1 MSDSTMPSPPS
12 STATAPPAPVTLEPT
27 KELPKARQIVSINEE
42 GTNFTLD
49 EAALRTIFHK
59 VPEDMKVAIFS
70 VVGAFRTGKSFVLDL
85 FLRYLRHAS
94 HGRMLKPDGANDE
107 TAEVWKAWVMEGVTG
122 AGEGKLEGNSNVE
135 QTHGE
140 KGFSW
145 RAGRKRN
152 TTGIWMWETPF
163 IRKSQTGEDIAVF
176 LIDTQGMFDSETSQM
191 LTASIFGLSTL
202 LSSYQIYNVDKRVQE
217 DNLQHLALFTEYGRM
232 ALFGD
237 AKSSSLNDHVA
248 LDRAQSS
255 VSTTPSLQKTV
266 SSTSDRTDEEEKKEE
281 KEADEKRQ
289 LPRPFQRLDFLVRDW
304 QDFSRNQ
311 TLAEKREDMEQ
322 YMVELLSSRKQ
333 KDLADTREQI
343 SSCFEKVSCFLLPHP
358 GHEVTEREYDG
369 SVEAIDN
376 RFLELLT
383 AYLDDLFTPAN
394 LSPKKIHGTTVTSRE
409 LFTYIKTYAGLF
421 REASIFP
428 EAKTLLEATAEAN
441 NVNQRDKALI
451 KYKREMEKLAG
462 SKCSYVPVQELEAH
476 HKACLHGAMGVFDD
490 GARMGRRSEITR
502 YRQELADEI
511 EKERHRYLEINAERD
526 PYKNLEFYLIPGV
539 LALGLLVFRI
549 TQDLM
554 CYEHIGYDIPLYDCK
569 YVTLLS
575 FRTELTGA
583 RWWQVSHTLSHLYWA
598 LIVFMLLIMMSTGQV
613 MFRRVKTVITIVKSA
628 IDASKDDTKEK
639 KD

>member
-1 MSDSTMPSPPS
+1 MSSPPS
-12 STATAPPAPVTLEPT
+12 PSPSSPLPPPAPVTLEPA
-27 KELPKARQIVSINEE
+27 KELPKAWQIVSINEE

-49 EAALRTIFHK
+49 EAALRRIFHQ

-85 FLRYLRHAS
+85 VLRYLRHAS
-94 HGRMLKPDGANDE
+94 HGRMLRPDGADDE
-107 TAEVWKAWVMEGVTG
+107 ATEVWKAWVMEGVTG
-122 AGEGKLEGNSNVE
+122 SEAKLEGNSNVE

-237 AKSSSLNDHVA
+237 AKSSSSLSKKQQR
-248 LDRAQSS
+248 LQRAASAAETGRELEKSTSS
-255 VSTTPSLQKTV
+255 VSEKG
-266 SSTSDRTDEEEKKEE
+266 DEEKKEE
-281 KEADEKRQ
+281 NEDKDEDEDEDGAPKR
-289 LPRPFQRLDFLVRDW
+289 PRPFQRLDFLVRDW

-311 TLAEKREDMEQ
+311 SLAEKREDMEQ

-343 SSCFEKVSCFLLPHP
+343 SSCFEKVACFLLPHP
-358 GHEVTEREYDG
+358 GHAVTEREYDG
-369 SVEAIDN
+369 SVEAIDS

-383 AYLDDLFTPAN
+383 AYLDDLFDPAN
-394 LSPKKIHGTTVTSRE
+394 LFPKKIHGVTVTSRE

-441 NVNQRDKALI
+441 NVNQRDKALL
-451 KYKREMEKLAG
+451 KYKREMEKVAG
-462 SKCSYVPVQELEAH
+462 TKCQYVPVQQLEAH
-476 HKACLHGAMGVFDD
+476 HKACLQGAMDVFDD
-490 GARMGRRSEITR
+490 GARMGRRSEIMR
-502 YRQELADEI
+502 FRHELVDEI

-526 PYKNLEFYLIPGV
+526 PYKNLEFYLIPGC
-539 LALGLLVFRI
+539 LALALLVFRI
-549 TQDLM
+549 SQDLL

-569 YVTLLS
+569 
-575 FRTELTGA
+575 
-583 RWWQVSHTLSHLYWA
+583 QVSHTLSHLYWA

-613 MFRRVKTVITIVKSA
+613 MFKRVKTVISIVKTA
-628 IDASKDDTKEK
+628 IDASKDDGKEK

>member
-1 MSDSTMPSPPS
+1 MSSSPPPQVS
-12 STATAPPAPVTLEPT
+12 PPPAPVALEPP

-42 GTNFTLD
+42 GTNFALD
-49 EAALRTIFHK
+49 EEALRTIFHQ

-94 HGRMLKPDGANDE
+94 HGRMLKPDGAQDE
-107 TAEVWKAWVMEGVTG
+107 STEVWKAWVMEGVAG
-122 AGEGKLEGNSNVE
+122 SGEGKLEGNSNVE

-163 IRKSQTGEDIAVF
+163 VRKSQSGEDIAVF

-237 AKSSSLNDHVA
+237 GKSSSSVNDKQQA
-248 LDRAQSS
+248 LQRAAS
-255 VSTTPSLQKTV
+255 VSVSGRSLDKSASTV
-266 SSTSDRTDEEEKKEE
+266 SEKGEEKKEE
-281 KEADEKRQ
+281 NEDKDDGEDDGVPRR
-289 LPRPFQRLDFLVRDW
+289 PRPFQRLDFLVRDW

-311 TLAEKREDMEQ
+311 SLADKREDMEQ
-322 YMVELLSSRKQ
+322 YMVELLASRKQ

-343 SSCFEKVSCFLLPHP
+343 SSCFEKVACFLLPHP
-358 GHEVTEREYDG
+358 GHAVTEREYDG
-369 SVEAIDN
+369 SVEAIDS

-383 AYLDDLFTPAN
+383 AYLDDLFDPAN
-394 LSPKKIHGTTVTSRE
+394 LFPKKIHGVTVTSRE

-451 KYKREMEKLAG
+451 KYKREMELIAG
-462 SKCSYVPVQELEAH
+462 SRCQYVPVQELDAH
-476 HKACLHGAMGVFDD
+476 HKACLEGAMDVFDD
-490 GARMGRRSEITR
+490 GARMGRRSEIVR
-502 YRQELADEI
+502 YRQEVADQI

-526 PYKNLEFYLIPGV
+526 PYKNLEFYLIPGC
-539 LALGLLVFRI
+539 LALSLLVFRI
-549 TQDLM
+549 SQDLL
-554 CYEHIGYDIPLYDCK
+554 CYDHIGYDIPLYDCK
-569 YVTLLS
+569 
-575 FRTELTGA
+575 
-583 RWWQVSHTLSHLYWA
+583 QVSHTLSHLYWA

-613 MFRRVKTVITIVKSA
+613 MFKRVKTVVSIIKSA
-628 IDASKDDTKEK
+628 IDASKEDGKEK
-639 KD
+639 RD

>member
-1 MSDSTMPSPPS
+1 MSSPPS
-12 STATAPPAPVTLEPT
+12 SPSTAAVMPPPAPVTLEPV
-27 KELPKARQIVSINEE
+27 KEMPKARQIVSINDE

-49 EAALRTIFHK
+49 EAALRQIFHK

-107 TAEVWKAWVMEGVTG
+107 ASEVWKAWVMEGVTG
-122 AGEGKLEGNSNVE
+122 SGEGKLEGNSNVE

-163 IRKSQTGEDIAVF
+163 IRKSQSGEDIAVF

-237 AKSSSLNDHVA
+237 KSSSSLSEKQQELQRA
-248 LDRAQSS
+248 ASTASTRSLDKTTSS
-255 VSTTPSLQKTV
+255 VSEKG
-266 SSTSDRTDEEEKKEE
+266 EEKKEE
-281 KEADEKRQ
+281 NEDKEEDETPKR
-289 LPRPFQRLDFLVRDW
+289 PRPFQRLDFLVRDW

-311 TLAEKREDMEQ
+311 SLAEKREDMEQ

-343 SSCFEKVSCFLLPHP
+343 SSCFEKVACFLLPHP
-358 GHEVTEREYDG
+358 GHAVTEREYDG
-369 SVEAIDN
+369 SVEAIDS

-383 AYLDDLFTPAN
+383 AYLDDLFDPAH
-394 LSPKKIHGTTVTSRE
+394 LFPKKIHGTTVTSRE

-451 KYKREMEKLAG
+451 TYRREMEKMAG
-462 SKCSYVPVQELEAH
+462 SKCQYVPVQELEMH
-476 HKACLHGAMGVFDD
+476 HKACLQGAMDVFDV
-490 GARMGRRSEITR
+490 GARMGRNSEIMR
-502 YRQELADEI
+502 FRQDLADQI
-511 EKERHRYLEINAERD
+511 ETEHHRYLEVNAERD
-526 PYKNLEFYLIPGV
+526 PYKNLEFYLIPGC
-539 LALGLLVFRI
+539 LALALLVFRI
-549 TQDLM
+549 SQDLL

-569 YVTLLS
+569 
-575 FRTELTGA
+575 
-583 RWWQVSHTLSHLYWA
+583 QVSHTLTHLYWA

-613 MFRRVKTVITIVKSA
+613 MFKRVKTVISIVRSA
-628 IDASKDDTKEK
+628 IDASKDDAKEK
-639 KD
+639 RD

>member
-1 MSDSTMPSPPS
+1 MSSPPS
-12 STATAPPAPVTLEPT
+12 PSHVSPPPAPVALEPV
-27 KELPKARQIVSINEE
+27 KKLPKARQIVSINEE

-49 EAALRTIFHK
+49 EEALRKIFHQ

-94 HGRMLKPDGANDE
+94 HGRMLKPDGAQDE
-107 TAEVWKAWVMEGVTG
+107 STEVWKAWVMEGVTG
-122 AGEGKLEGNSNVE
+122 SGEGKLEGNSNVE

-163 IRKSQTGEDIAVF
+163 IRKSQSGEDIAVF

-237 AKSSSLNDHVA
+237 AKSSSSLNDKQQA
-248 LDRAQSS
+248 LQRAASTASASDRSLEK
-255 VSTTPSLQKTV
+255 TTSTV
-266 SSTSDRTDEEEKKEE
+266 SEKGEEKKEE
-281 KEADEKRQ
+281 NDDKEDEEDEASPKYR
-289 LPRPFQRLDFLVRDW
+289 RPFQRLDFLVRDW

-311 TLAEKREDMEQ
+311 SLAEKREDMDQ

-343 SSCFEKVSCFLLPHP
+343 SSCFDKVACFLLPHP
-358 GHEVTEREYDG
+358 GHAVTEREYDG
-369 SVEAIDN
+369 SVEAIDS

-383 AYLDDLFTPAN
+383 AYLDDLFDPAN
-394 LSPKKIHGTTVTSRE
+394 LFPKKIHGVTVTSRE

-451 KYKREMEKLAG
+451 KYKREMEKIAG
-462 SKCSYVPVQELEAH
+462 SKCQYVPVQELEAH
-476 HKACLHGAMGVFDD
+476 HKACLQGAMDVFDD
-490 GARMGRRSEITR
+490 GARMGRRSEIIR
-502 YRQELADEI
+502 YRQEVVDQI
-511 EKERHRYLEINAERD
+511 DKERHRYLEINAERD

-549 TQDLM
+549 SQDLL
-554 CYEHIGYDIPLYDCK
+554 CYDHIGYDIPLYDCK
-569 YVTLLS
+569 
-575 FRTELTGA
+575 
-583 RWWQVSHTLSHLYWA
+583 QVSHTLSHLYWA

-613 MFRRVKTVITIVKSA
+613 MFKRVKTVISIVKTA
-628 IDASKDDTKEK
+628 IDASKDDSKEK

>member
-1 MSDSTMPSPPS
+1 MPALPPAN
-12 STATAPPAPVTLEPT
+12 ATTPAPPAPVTLET
-27 KELPKARQIVSINEE
+27 AKELPKARQIVSINEE

-94 HGRMLKPDGANDE
+94 HGPMLKPDGANDE

-163 IRKSQTGEDIAVF
+163 IRKSQTGEDIALF

-237 AKSSSLNDHVA
+237 AKSSSFSDHVA
-248 LDRAQSS
+248 LNRTESS

-266 SSTSDRTDEEEKKEE
+266 SSESDKASEEKNEEEKETGKE
-281 KEADEKRQ
+281 DDDKRQ

-383 AYLDDLFTPAN
+383 AYLDDLFAPAN
-394 LSPKKIHGTTVTSRE
+394 LFPKKIHGTTVTSRE

-451 KYKREMEKLAG
+451 KYKREMEKVAG

-476 HKACLHGAMGVFDD
+476 HKACLQGAMDVFDD

-502 YRQELADEI
+502 FRQELVDEI
-511 EKERHRYLEINAERD
+511 ERERHRYLEINAERD

-569 YVTLLS
+569 
-575 FRTELTGA
+575 
-583 RWWQVSHTLSHLYWA
+583 QVSHTLSHLYWA

-613 MFRRVKTVITIVKSA
+613 MFKRVKTVITIVKSA
-628 IDASKDDTKEK
+628 IDASKEDNKEK

>member
-1 MSDSTMPSPPS
+1 MSSPPPSPLPS
-12 STATAPPAPVTLEPT
+12 AFPPPAPMALDPM

-49 EAALRTIFHK
+49 EEALRLIFHQ

-70 VVGAFRTGKSFVLDL
+70 VVGAFRTGKSFILDL

-94 HGRMLKPDGANDE
+94 HGRMLKPDGTQDE
-107 TAEVWKAWVMEGVTG
+107 NAEVWKAWIKEGVTG
-122 AGEGKLEGNSNVE
+122 SGEEKLEGNSNVK
-135 QTHGE
+135 QTYGE

-152 TTGIWMWETPF
+152 TTGIWMWEAPF

-237 AKSSSLNDHVA
+237 ASSSSLSDKQQA
-248 LDRAQSS
+248 LQHAA
-255 VSTTPSLQKTV
+255 SL
-266 SSTSDRTDEEEKKEE
+266 SDRNLTKTMSSISDKDEEPTNDNESNKEE
-281 KEADEKRQ
+281 EDEVSLR
-289 LPRPFQRLDFLVRDW
+289 PRPFQRLDFLVRDW

-311 TLAEKREDMEQ
+311 TLTEKREDMEQ
-322 YMVELLSSRKQ
+322 YMLELLSSRKQ

-358 GHEVTEREYDG
+358 GHAVTEREYDG

-383 AYLDDLFTPAN
+383 AYLDDLFDPAN
-394 LSPKKIHGTTVTSRE
+394 LFPKKIHGVTVTSRE
-409 LFTYIKTYAGLF
+409 LYTYIKTYAGLF

-441 NVNQRDKALI
+441 NVNQRDKALL
-451 KYKREMEKLAG
+451 KYKREMETLAG
-462 SKCSYVPVQELEAH
+462 SNCQYVPVQTLENH
-476 HKACLHGAMGVFDD
+476 HKACLLGAMDVFDD
-490 GARMGRRSEITR
+490 GARMGRRSEIVR
-502 YRQELADEI
+502 YRQELADLI

-526 PYKNLEFYLIPGV
+526 PYKNLEYYLIPGCV
-539 LALGLLVFRI
+539 ALALLVFRI
-549 TQDLM
+549 SQDLL
-554 CYEHIGYDIPLYDCK
+554 CYEHIGYDLPLYDCK
-569 YVTLLS
+569 
-575 FRTELTGA
+575 
-583 RWWQVSHTLSHLYWA
+583 QVSHTLSHLYWA

-613 MFRRVKTVITIVKSA
+613 MFKRVKTVISIVKTA
-628 IDASKDDTKEK
+628 IDASKDDGKEK
-639 KD
+639 KE

>member
-1 MSDSTMPSPPS
+1 MSSPPLSPS
-12 STATAPPAPVTLEPT
+12 SPPAVSPPPAPVTLEPV
-27 KELPKARQIVSINEE
+27 KELPKARQIVSINDE
-42 GTNFTLD
+42 GTNFMLD
-49 EAALRTIFHK
+49 EEALRGIFHQ

-94 HGRMLKPDGANDE
+94 HGRMLKPDGAQDE
-107 TAEVWKAWVMEGVTG
+107 STEVWKAWVMEGVTG
-122 AGEGKLEGNSNVE
+122 SGEGKLEGNSNIE
-135 QTHGE
+135 ETYGE

-152 TTGIWMWETPF
+152 TTGIWMWEKPF

-202 LSSYQIYNVDKRVQE
+202 LSSYLIYNVDKRVQE

-237 AKSSSLNDHVA
+237 ATSSTSLSDKQQALQRAASLSDRNLEKSSS
-248 LDRAQSS
+248 
-255 VSTTPSLQKTV
+255 TV
-266 SSTSDRTDEEEKKEE
+266 SDKGEEKKEE
-281 KEADEKRQ
+281 NDDKEDEDDASVPQR
-289 LPRPFQRLDFLVRDW
+289 PRPFQRLDFLVRDW

-311 TLAEKREDMEQ
+311 SLAEKREDMEQ

-343 SSCFEKVSCFLLPHP
+343 SSCFEKVACFLLPHP
-358 GHEVTEREYDG
+358 GHAVTEREYDG
-369 SVEAIDN
+369 SVEAIDS

-383 AYLDDLFTPAN
+383 AYLDDLFDPVN
-394 LSPKKIHGTTVTSRE
+394 LFPKKIHGVAVTSRE
-409 LFTYIKTYAGLF
+409 LYTYIKTYAGLF

-441 NVNQRDKALI
+441 NVNQRDKALLR
-451 KYKREMEKLAG
+451 YKREMETIAG
-462 SKCSYVPVQELEAH
+462 SKCQYVPVQQLEAH
-476 HKACLHGAMGVFDD
+476 HKACLQGAMDVFDD
-490 GARMGRRSEITR
+490 GARMGRRSEILR
-502 YRQELADEI
+502 YRHEVAEQI

-526 PYKNLEFYLIPGV
+526 PYKNLEFYLIPGC
-539 LALGLLVFRI
+539 LALALLVFRI
-549 TQDLM
+549 SQDLF
-554 CYEHIGYDIPLYDCK
+554 CYESIGYDIPLYDCK
-569 YVTLLS
+569 
-575 FRTELTGA
+575 
-583 RWWQVSHTLSHLYWA
+583 QVSHTLSHLYWA

-613 MFRRVKTVITIVKSA
+613 MFKRIKTVITIVKTA
-628 IDASKDDTKEK
+628 IDASKEDGKEK

>member
-1 MSDSTMPSPPS
+1 MSSPPS
-12 STATAPPAPVTLEPT
+12 TLLPPSGPMTVESV
-27 KELPKARQIVSINEE
+27 KELPRARQIVKINEE
-42 GTNFTLD
+42 DTNFTLD
-49 EAALRTIFHK
+49 EEALRHIFHQ

-70 VVGAFRTGKSFVLDL
+70 VVGAFRTGKSFILDL

-94 HGRMLKPDGANDE
+94 HGPMLKRDGAQDE
-107 TAEVWKAWVMEGVTG
+107 STEVWKAWVMEGVTG
-122 AGEGKLEGNSNVE
+122 SGEEKLEGNSNVK

-163 IRKSQTGEDIAVF
+163 IRKCHTGEDIAVF

-232 ALFGD
+232 ALFRD
-237 AKSSSLNDHVA
+237 ESSSQLVPNKQQILQHA
-248 LDRAQSS
+248 ASTASTAMSESS
-255 VSTTPSLQKTV
+255 HDMEK
-266 SSTSDRTDEEEKKEE
+266 RTISMSEKDDDEEKNDGDDDDQVPKH
-281 KEADEKRQ
+281 
-289 LPRPFQRLDFLVRDW
+289 PRPFHRLDFLVRDW

-322 YMVELLSSRKQ
+322 YMIELLSCRKQ

-343 SSCFEKVSCFLLPHP
+343 NSCFEKVSCFLLPHP
-358 GHEVTEREYDG
+358 GHAVTEREYDG

-383 AYLDDLFTPAN
+383 AYLDDLFAPVN
-394 LSPKKIHGTTVTSRE
+394 LYPKKIHGVTVNSRE
-409 LFTYIKTYAGLF
+409 LFTYIKMYAGLF

-441 NVNQRDKALI
+441 NVNQRDKALLM
-451 KYKREMEKLAG
+451 YKREMEKIAG
-462 SKCSYVPVQELEAH
+462 SKCQYVPVQELERH
-476 HKACLHGAMGVFDD
+476 HKTCLEGAMAVFDD
-490 GARMGRRSEITR
+490 GARMGRRSEIMR
-502 YRQELADEI
+502 YRHAVAEQI
-511 EKERHRYLEINAERD
+511 EKERHRFLEINAERD
-526 PYKNLEFYLIPGV
+526 PYKNLEFYLIPGC
-539 LALGLLVFRI
+539 LALALLVFRI
-549 TQDLM
+549 SQDLL

-569 YVTLLS
+569 
-575 FRTELTGA
+575 
-583 RWWQVSHTLSHLYWA
+583 QVSHTLSHLYWA

-613 MFRRVKTVITIVKSA
+613 MFKRVKTVISIVKTA
-628 IDASKDDTKEK
+628 IDATKDDSKVK

>member
-1 MSDSTMPSPPS
+1 MSSPPS
-12 STATAPPAPVTLEPT
+12 SSLPPPSPVTLDPV
-27 KELPKARQIVSINEE
+27 KEVPRALQIVSINEE

-49 EAALRTIFHK
+49 EKALRDIFHQ

-70 VVGAFRTGKSFVLDL
+70 VVGAFRTGKSFILDL

-94 HGRMLKPDGANDE
+94 CGPMLKPDGAQDE
-107 TAEVWKAWVMEGVTG
+107 STEVWKAWVMEGVTG
-122 AGEGKLEGNSNVE
+122 SGEVKLEGNSNVE

-163 IRKSQTGEDIAVF
+163 IRKCHTGEDIAVF

-232 ALFGD
+232 ALFRD
-237 AKSSSLNDHVA
+237 DSSSSSLTDKQQNLQHAASTASTVTSEA
-248 LDRAQSS
+248 LHDLDKTTSS
-255 VSTTPSLQKTV
+255 VSEK
-266 SSTSDRTDEEEKKEE
+266 SDVEE
-281 KEADEKRQ
+281 KEENEDKAKEEEDDDHVPKY
-289 LPRPFQRLDFLVRDW
+289 PCPFHRLDFLVRDW
-304 QDFSRNQ
+304 QDYSRNQ
-311 TLAEKREDMEQ
+311 TLAEKREDMKQ

-343 SSCFEKVSCFLLPHP
+343 SSCFEKVACFLLPHP
-358 GHEVTEREYDG
+358 GHAVTEREYDG

-394 LSPKKIHGTTVTSRE
+394 LYPKKIHGVTVNSRE

-441 NVNQRDKALI
+441 NVNQRDKALLM
-451 KYKREMEKLAG
+451 YKREMEKIAG
-462 SKCSYVPVQELEAH
+462 SKCQYVPVQELERH
-476 HKACLHGAMGVFDD
+476 HKICLEGAMAVFDD
-490 GARMGRRSEITR
+490 GARMGRRSEIVR
-502 YRQELADEI
+502 YRHEVAEQI
-511 EKERHRYLEINAERD
+511 EKERHRFLEINAERD
-526 PYKNLEFYLIPGV
+526 PYKNLEFYLIPGC
-539 LALGLLVFRI
+539 LALALLVFRI
-549 TQDLM
+549 SQDLF

-569 YVTLLS
+569 
-575 FRTELTGA
+575 
-583 RWWQVSHTLSHLYWA
+583 QVSHTLSHLYWA

-613 MFRRVKTVITIVKSA
+613 MFKRVKTVISIVKTA
-628 IDASKDDTKEK
+628 MDASKDDGKRK

>member
-1 MSDSTMPSPPS
+1 MSSPPS
-12 STATAPPAPVTLEPT
+12 PSHVSPPPAPVALEPV

-49 EAALRTIFHK
+49 EEALRKIFHQ

-94 HGRMLKPDGANDE
+94 HGRMLKPDGAQDE
-107 TAEVWKAWVMEGVTG
+107 STEVWKAWVMEGVTG
-122 AGEGKLEGNSNVE
+122 SGEGKLEGNSNVE

-163 IRKSQTGEDIAVF
+163 IRKSQSGEDIAVF

-237 AKSSSLNDHVA
+237 AKSSSSLNDKQQA
-248 LDRAQSS
+248 LQRAASTASASGRSLEKTTSS
-255 VSTTPSLQKTV
+255 VSEKG
-266 SSTSDRTDEEEKKEE
+266 EEKKEE
-281 KEADEKRQ
+281 NDDKEDEEDETSPKRR
-289 LPRPFQRLDFLVRDW
+289 RPFQRLDFLVRDW

-311 TLAEKREDMEQ
+311 SLAEKREDMDQ

-343 SSCFEKVSCFLLPHP
+343 SSCFEKVACFLLPHP
-358 GHEVTEREYDG
+358 GHAVTEREYDG
-369 SVEAIDN
+369 SVEAIDS

-383 AYLDDLFTPAN
+383 AYLDDLFDPAN
-394 LSPKKIHGTTVTSRE
+394 LFPKKIHGVTVTSRE

-451 KYKREMEKLAG
+451 KYKREMEKIAG
-462 SKCSYVPVQELEAH
+462 SKCQYVPVQELEAH
-476 HKACLHGAMGVFDD
+476 HKACLEGAMDVFDD
-490 GARMGRRSEITR
+490 GARMGRRSEIVR
-502 YRQELADEI
+502 YRQEVLDQI

-539 LALGLLVFRI
+539 LALALLVFRI
-549 TQDLM
+549 SQDLL

-569 YVTLLS
+569 
-575 FRTELTGA
+575 
-583 RWWQVSHTLSHLYWA
+583 QVSHTLSHLYWA

-613 MFRRVKTVITIVKSA
+613 MFKRVKTVISIVKTA
-628 IDASKDDTKEK
+628 IDASKDDGKEK

>member
-1 MSDSTMPSPPS
+1 MSSPPSPPPS
-12 STATAPPAPVTLEPT
+12 SPLPPPAPVTLEPA

-49 EAALRTIFHK
+49 EAALRRIFHQ

-85 FLRYLRHAS
+85 VLRYLRHAS
-94 HGRMLKPDGANDE
+94 HGRMLRPDGADDE
-107 TAEVWKAWVMEGVTG
+107 ATEVWKAWVMEGVTG
-122 AGEGKLEGNSNVE
+122 SGEAKLEGNSNVE

-237 AKSSSLNDHVA
+237 AKSSSSLSEKQQR
-248 LDRAQSS
+248 LQRAASAAETGRELEKSTSS
-255 VSTTPSLQKTV
+255 VSEKG
-266 SSTSDRTDEEEKKEE
+266 DEEKKEE
-281 KEADEKRQ
+281 NEDKDEDGAPKR
-289 LPRPFQRLDFLVRDW
+289 PRPFQRLDFLVRDW

-311 TLAEKREDMEQ
+311 SLAEKREDMEQ

-343 SSCFEKVSCFLLPHP
+343 SSCFEKVACFLLPHP
-358 GHEVTEREYDG
+358 GHAVTEREYDG
-369 SVEAIDN
+369 SVEAIDS

-383 AYLDDLFTPAN
+383 AYLDDLFDPAN
-394 LSPKKIHGTTVTSRE
+394 LFPKKIHGVTVTSRE

-441 NVNQRDKALI
+441 NVNQRDKALL
-451 KYKREMEKLAG
+451 KYKREMEKVAG
-462 SKCSYVPVQELEAH
+462 TKCQYVPVQQLEAH
-476 HKACLHGAMGVFDD
+476 HKACLQGAMDVFDD
-490 GARMGRRSEITR
+490 GARMGRRSEIMR
-502 YRQELADEI
+502 FRHELVDEI

-526 PYKNLEFYLIPGV
+526 PYKNLEFYLIPGC
-539 LALGLLVFRI
+539 LALALLVFRI
-549 TQDLM
+549 SQDLL

-569 YVTLLS
+569 
-575 FRTELTGA
+575 
-583 RWWQVSHTLSHLYWA
+583 QVSHTLSHLYWA

-613 MFRRVKTVITIVKSA
+613 MFKRVKTVISIVKTA
-628 IDASKDDTKEK
+628 IDASKDDGKEK